1 MTTLQQPAGPAPEP
15 EASTNRSGTSWAPK
29 GERNWQPPLQ
39 PSSDSAGAEAAAIAR
54 AEMLRRSSRN
64 PEYFAID
71 SGLVQ
76 TWDKADPANPY
87 KCLPQD
93 EPYLRYFL
101 RWLTNQQKI
110 GIPKCRDMIATLTV
124 CMYLLNRA
132 MFGDGKEVLCLSDK
146 SEKSEHNL
154 GRILFTYDRMP
165 APVKAMIPMR
175 YTKGTSGDPRIMRFL
190 PRPPLWPGGP
200 EFLGSKIEAI
210 AQGAEQ
216 VQEYHPSILF
226 WDQVETTRRARETYD
241 AIIPVVKEPI
251 FEAAMAQDKA
261 ARNAAGEIVS
271 DTWVQ
276 FIIMGV
282 AAPGFW
288 KQIVFDQLDLA

>member
-1 MTTLQQPAGPAPEP
+1 MTPQPRQGPPEELSP
-15 EASTNRSGTSWAPK
+15 SKSGISWVPKFDRNWRPPSPQDTASEASLAW
-29 GERNWQPPLQ
+29 
-39 PSSDSAGAEAAAIAR
+39 SAGQ
-54 AEMLRRSSRN
+54 AEMLRRASSN
-64 PEYFAID
+64 PEYFALD

-76 TWDKADPANPY
+76 TWDKADPAHPY
-87 KCLPQD
+87 KCLPID

-101 RWLTNQQKI
+101 RWLTNQQKVA
-110 GIPKCRDMIATLTV
+110 IPKCRDMIATLTV
-124 CMYLLNRA
+124 CLYLLNRA

-154 GRILFTYDRMP
+154 GRILFAYQSMP
-165 APVKAMIPMR
+165 PPVQAMIPMSF
-175 YTKGTSGDPRIMRFL
+175 TKGTSGDPRIIRFRA
-190 PRPPLWPGGP
+190 RPPLWPGGP
-200 EFLGSKIEAI
+200 EFRGSKIEAI

-226 WDQVETTRRARETYD
+226 WDQVETTKRPRETYD

-251 FEAAMAQDKA
+251 FDAAMTQDRA
-261 ARNAAGEIVS
+261 ARDASGAVIS